1 LLCHGIVCV
10 VGRMRDLILQLS
22 KSSIYSTKPEGIG
35 ILLITLFSVL
45 LFDESLS
52 LLKIAGLTTLVI
64 GIVLIKSGT
73 QKKASSKQ
81 EVAHAAV

>member
-1 LLCHGIVCV
+1 
-10 VGRMRDLILQLS
+10 
-22 KSSIYSTKPEGIG
+22 
-35 ILLITLFSVL
+35 
-45 LFDESLS
+45 
-52 LLKIAGLTTLVI
+52 

>member
-1 LLCHGIVCV
+1 
-10 VGRMRDLILQLS
+10 
-22 KSSIYSTKPEGIG
+22 
-35 ILLITLFSVL
+35 
-45 LFDESLS
+45 
-52 LLKIAGLTTLVI
+52 LVI

>member
-1 LLCHGIVCV
+1 
-10 VGRMRDLILQLS
+10 
-22 KSSIYSTKPEGIG
+22 
-35 ILLITLFSVL
+35 
-45 LFDESLS
+45 